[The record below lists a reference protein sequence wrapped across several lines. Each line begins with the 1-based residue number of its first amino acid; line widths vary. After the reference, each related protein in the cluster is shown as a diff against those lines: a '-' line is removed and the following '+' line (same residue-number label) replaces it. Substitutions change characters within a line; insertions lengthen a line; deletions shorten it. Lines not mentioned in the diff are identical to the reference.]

1 MPDVAAD
8 ETRALGYGQVDDRPD
23 VGTLIATMDDTADWQ
38 ATRYLRDWERS
49 RLSLRPGQC
58 LLDVGCGLG
67 DAALSLA
74 EDLGARGEVVGV
86 DASAAMIAGARGRAE
101 GAKCR
106 VRFAVGNALAL
117 AAPTGRF
124 DVVRSERCL
133 QWLTDPEAAVVE
145 MARVV
150 RPGGLVSLLD
160 TDWSTFA
167 IDVGDVE
174 LSRRVRDA
182 LRVERRRPSNIGS
195 RLADVLRAVGLRPV
209 DQTTATQTWDAW
221 NPDESP
227 APDGCFSM
235 SSLAD
240 DLVESGHLPAGDRE
254 RFVSTIHTAARE
266 GRFSM
271 ALTMFAV
278 VAVADRGRDRYRSRT
293 E

>member
-1 MPDVAAD
+1 MAAD
-8 ETRALGYGQVDDRPD
+8 ETHALGYGQVDDRPD

-49 RLSLRPGQC
+49 QLSLRPGQR

-86 DASAAMIAGARGRAE
+86 GASEAMVAGARGRAE

-106 VRFAVGNALAL
+106 VRFAVGDALAL
-117 AAPTGRF
+117 AEPTDRF
-124 DVVRSERCL
+124 DMVRSERCL

-167 IDVGDVE
+167 IEVGDVE

-182 LRVERRRPSNIGS
+182 LRIERRRPSNIGS
-195 RLADVLRAVGLRPV
+195 RLAGVLQAVGLRPV
-209 DQTTATQTWDAW
+209 ARTTATQT
-221 NPDESP
+221 
-227 APDGCFSM
+227 
-235 SSLAD
+235 
-240 DLVESGHLPAGDRE
+240 
-254 RFVSTIHTAARE
+254 
-266 GRFSM
+266 
-271 ALTMFAV
+271 
-278 VAVADRGRDRYRSRT
+278 
-293 E
+293 